1 MTLDRTIAP
10 PSKKIEHIN
19 ILKAEKTI
27 LDNQI
32 PLYTIL
38 AGEQPVFRL
47 EVIFEA
53 GGRKETA
60 FGTSLFTSKML
71 SEGTSKH
78 SATEISEFFD
88 QYGAFLEI
96 SQTADRFSIMIYGL
110 TEHLPKFL
118 PILSEMLTDST
129 IPSKEFDMQK
139 TIAMQNLKVNL
150 EKTSFLAGQLFRE
163 QLYGKSHPYGRSL
176 TLDTIEKLSREDV
189 LSFYQKNIQNKP
201 FKVFLSGSFGETE
214 IQNINDSLGKITVNQ
229 TVVEDNS
236 FEILNKKT
244 EDVLVEKL
252 QNMQSSIR
260 IGKLLFNRTNPDFFK
275 FIVTNTLLGGFFGSR
290 LMKNI
295 REEKGFTY
303 GISSVLM
310 PFRESGYLV
319 IGTDVKKEFT
329 QQTLDEIRKE
339 ILRLQTELV
348 PEDELETTKNY
359 MIGAFVGSLNTPF
372 EIADRQKVVILD
384 SLPADFYENYIQHVR
399 SVSSADVIEMANK
412 YLQIDS
418 LCEVVVGGK

>member
-27 LDNQI
+27 LENTI

-47 EVIFEA
+47 ELIFEA
-53 GGRKETA
+53 GSRKETVQGA
-60 FGTSLFTSKML
+60 SLFTSKML

-88 QYGAFLEI
+88 QYGAFIEI
-96 SQTADRFSIMIYGL
+96 SQTADRFSIMVYGL

-118 PILSEMLTDST
+118 PMLCEMITDST
-129 IPSKEFDMQK
+129 IPADDLDMQK
-139 TIAMQNLKVNL
+139 IIAAQNLKINL
-150 EKTSFLAGQLFRE
+150 EKTSFLAGQIFRE
-163 QLYGKSHPYGRSL
+163 QLYGKTHPYGRSL
-176 TLDTIEKLSREDV
+176 TVDAIEKIKQEDV
-189 LSFYQKNIQNKP
+189 LSFYQKNIQHSP
-201 FKVFLSGSFGETE
+201 FKVFLSGNCGETE
-214 IQNINDSLGKITVNQ
+214 LKLINDYLGKVLVNQ
-229 TVVEDNS
+229 PIREDNS
-236 FEILNKKT
+236 FDILKKST
-244 EDVLVEKL
+244 EAVLVEKT

-260 IGKLLFNRTNPDFFK
+260 VGKVLFNRTNPDFFK
-275 FIVTNTLLGGFFGSR
+275 FIVMNTLLGGFFGSR

-310 PFRESGYLV
+310 PYRESGYLV

-339 ILRLQTELV
+339 IVRLQTESV
-348 PEDELETTKNY
+348 PENELETTKNY
-359 MIGAFVGSLNTPF
+359 MIGSFVGSLNTPF

-384 SLPADFYENYIQHVR
+384 NLPADFYENYIHHIR
-399 SVSSADVIEMANK
+399 NVSAADVMEVANK
-412 YLQIDS
+412 YLQIDT

>member
-10 PSKKIEHIN
+10 PSKRIEHIN

-27 LDNQI
+27 LENTI

-38 AGEQPVFRL
+38 TGEQPVFRL
-47 EVIFEA
+47 ELIFEA
-53 GGRKETA
+53 GSRKETVQGA
-60 FGTSLFTSKML
+60 SLFTSKML

-88 QYGAFLEI
+88 QYGAFIEI
-96 SQTADRFSIMIYGL
+96 SQTADRFSLMVYGL

-118 PILSEMLTDST
+118 PILCEMITDST
-129 IPSKEFDMQK
+129 IPADDLDMQK
-139 TIAMQNLKVNL
+139 TIAAQNLKINL
-150 EKTSFLAGQLFRE
+150 EKTSFLAGQIFRE
-163 QLYGKSHPYGRSL
+163 QLYGKTHPYGRSL
-176 TLDTIEKLSREDV
+176 TVDAIEKIKQEDV
-189 LSFYQKNIQNKP
+189 LSFYQKNIQHSP
-201 FKVFLSGSFGETE
+201 FKVFLSGNCGETE
-214 IQNINDSLGKITVNQ
+214 LKLINDYLGKVIVNQ
-229 TVVEDNS
+229 SIKEDNS
-236 FEILNKKT
+236 FDILKKST
-244 EDVLVEKL
+244 EDILVEKA

-260 IGKLLFNRTNPDFFK
+260 VGKVLFNRTNPDFFK
-275 FIVTNTLLGGFFGSR
+275 FIVMNTLLGGFFGSR

-295 REEKGFTY
+295 REEKGYTY

-310 PFRESGYLV
+310 PYRESGYLV

-339 ILRLQTELV
+339 IVRLQTESVL
-348 PEDELETTKNY
+348 EDELETTKNY
-359 MIGAFVGSLNTPF
+359 MIGSFVGSLNTPF

-384 SLPADFYENYIQHVR
+384 NLPADFYENYIHHIR
-399 SVSSADVIEMANK
+399 SVSAADVMEMANK
-412 YLQIDS
+412 YLQLNT

>member
-10 PSKKIEHIN
+10 PSKRIEHIN

-27 LDNQI
+27 LENTI

-47 EVIFEA
+47 ELIFEA
-53 GGRKETA
+53 GSRKETVQGA
-60 FGTSLFTSKML
+60 SLFTSKML

-88 QYGAFLEI
+88 QYGAFIEI
-96 SQTADRFSIMIYGL
+96 SQTADRFSLMVYGL

-118 PILSEMLTDST
+118 PILCEMITDST
-129 IPSKEFDMQK
+129 IPADDLDMQK
-139 TIAMQNLKVNL
+139 TIAAQNLKINL
-150 EKTSFLAGQLFRE
+150 EKTSFLAGQIFRE
-163 QLYGKSHPYGRSL
+163 QLYGKTHPYGRSL
-176 TLDTIEKLSREDV
+176 TVDAIEKIKQEDV
-189 LSFYQKNIQNKP
+189 LSFYQKNIQHSP
-201 FKVFLSGSFGETE
+201 FKVFLSGNCGETE
-214 IQNINDSLGKITVNQ
+214 LKLINDYLGKVIVNQ
-229 TVVEDNS
+229 SIKEDNS
-236 FEILNKKT
+236 FDILKKST
-244 EDVLVEKL
+244 EDILVEKA

-260 IGKLLFNRTNPDFFK
+260 VGKVLFNRTNPDFFK
-275 FIVTNTLLGGFFGSR
+275 FIVMNTLLGGFFGSR

-295 REEKGFTY
+295 REEKGYTY

-310 PFRESGYLV
+310 PYRESGYLV

-339 ILRLQTELV
+339 IVRLQTESVL
-348 PEDELETTKNY
+348 EDELETTKNY
-359 MIGAFVGSLNTPF
+359 MIGSFVGSLNTPF

-384 SLPADFYENYIQHVR
+384 NLPADFYENYIHHIR
-399 SVSSADVIEMANK
+399 SVSAADVMEMANK
-412 YLQIDS
+412 YLQLNT

>member
-10 PSKKIEHIN
+10 PSKRIEHIN

-27 LDNQI
+27 LENTI

-47 EVIFEA
+47 ELIFEA
-53 GGRKETA
+53 GSRKETVQGA
-60 FGTSLFTSKML
+60 SLFTSKML
-71 SEGTSKH
+71 SEGTSKR

-88 QYGAFLEI
+88 QYGAFIEI
-96 SQTADRFSIMIYGL
+96 SQTADRFSLMVYGL

-118 PILSEMLTDST
+118 PILCEMITDST
-129 IPSKEFDMQK
+129 IPADDLDMQK
-139 TIAMQNLKVNL
+139 TIAAQNLKINL
-150 EKTSFLAGQLFRE
+150 EKTSFLAGQIFRE
-163 QLYGKSHPYGRSL
+163 QLYGKTHPYGRSL
-176 TLDTIEKLSREDV
+176 TVDAIEKIKQEDV
-189 LSFYQKNIQNKP
+189 LSFYQKNIQHSP
-201 FKVFLSGSFGETE
+201 FKVFLSGNCGETE
-214 IQNINDSLGKITVNQ
+214 LKLINDYLGKVIVNQ
-229 TVVEDNS
+229 SIKEDNS
-236 FEILNKKT
+236 FDILKKST
-244 EDVLVEKL
+244 EDVLVEKA

-260 IGKLLFNRTNPDFFK
+260 VGKVLFNRTNPDFFK
-275 FIVTNTLLGGFFGSR
+275 FIVMNTLLGGFFGSR

-295 REEKGFTY
+295 REEKGYTY

-310 PFRESGYLV
+310 PYRESGYLV

-339 ILRLQTELV
+339 IVKLQTESVL
-348 PEDELETTKNY
+348 EDELETTKNY
-359 MIGAFVGSLNTPF
+359 MIGSFVGSLNTPF

-384 SLPADFYENYIQHVR
+384 NLPADFYENYIHHIR
-399 SVSSADVIEMANK
+399 SVSAANVMEMANK
-412 YLQIDS
+412 YLQLNT